1 MLLLSRNCDLDN
13 LVNKCFSICF
23 FNLVDLC
30 VRVSMALFFTI
41 LLFSFHLETHP
52 RPTTV
57 EPRRPGP
64 KPHPASP
71 DWAAAATRRPDLNP
85 RVVTFNLRAFEL
97 IDSCCICWGWQRFCV
112 HAGLWHA
119 GSQCARRWKVSQER
133 TTLMI
138 KSLSWGGEMD
148 ALVSFC
154 SLPGWV
160 EGKRFPRG

>member
-1 MLLLSRNCDLDN
+1 
-13 LVNKCFSICF
+13 
-23 FNLVDLC
+23 
-30 VRVSMALFFTI
+30 MALFFTI

-119 GSQCARRWKVSQER
+119 GSQCARTWKVSQER
-133 TTLMI
+133 TTLQRQLRRGDGCLGFVLLI
-138 KSLSWGGEMD
+138 AWLSRGQAFSKRLAIDGPNHPAPLTSLRDQKTLCKLHRS
-148 ALVSFC
+148 
-154 SLPGWV
+154 
-160 EGKRFPRG
+160 